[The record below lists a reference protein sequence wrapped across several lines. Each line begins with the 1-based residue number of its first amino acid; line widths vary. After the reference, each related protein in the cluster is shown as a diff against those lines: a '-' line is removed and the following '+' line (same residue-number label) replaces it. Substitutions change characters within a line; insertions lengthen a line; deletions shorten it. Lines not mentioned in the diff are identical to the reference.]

1 MFRGVLCCG
10 GLCCAL
16 LFVVC
21 CALRLLVV
29 CCEYSVDDPGKH
41 AWGQVPLLGA
51 PVPPDPGKLR
61 MGRLL

>member
-41 AWGQVPLLGA
+41 AWGQVPLSGA
-51 PVPPDPGKLR
+51 RPP
-61 MGRLL
+61 